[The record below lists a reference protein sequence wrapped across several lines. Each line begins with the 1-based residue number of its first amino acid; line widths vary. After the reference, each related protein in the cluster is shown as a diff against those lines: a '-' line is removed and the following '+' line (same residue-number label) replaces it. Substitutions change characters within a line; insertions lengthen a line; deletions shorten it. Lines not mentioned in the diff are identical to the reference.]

1 MPETLKRLIDF
12 ISYMPWIGE
21 KTAVKLAFFL
31 LKANGSYIKNFAREL
46 EKLQT
51 DVHDCQNCFGLTDGN
66 RTICTI
72 CADETRDKN
81 ILCVVEDYLDML
93 SIERLGIFHG
103 YYHILGGSISPIHGR
118 MPNSLH
124 FSELFEK
131 IKNSPEIQELIIAT
145 NPNIEGEATNLYIEE
160 NIPRHDL
167 KLTRLSKGL
176 PNAGYI
182 EYADDITLINAF
194 KGRVGR

>member
-12 ISYMPWIGE
+12 ISYMPGIGE

-31 LKANGSYIKNFAREL
+31 LKANGSYVKNFAREL

-51 DVHDCQNCFGLTDGN
+51 EVHDCHVCFGLTDGD
-66 RTICTI
+66 RTVCTI
-72 CADETRDKN
+72 CSDETREKHT
-81 ILCVVEDYLDML
+81 LCVVEDYLDML

-124 FSELFEK
+124 FGELFDRT
-131 IKNSPEIQELIIAT
+131 KNNPEIQELIIAT

-160 NIPRHDL
+160 NIPRGDI

-194 KGRVGR
+194 KGRSER

>member
-1 MPETLKRLIDF
+1 M
-12 ISYMPWIGE
+12 
-21 KTAVKLAFFL
+21 
-31 LKANGSYIKNFAREL
+31 KNFAKEL

-51 DVHDCQNCFGLTDGN
+51 EVHDCQTCFGLTDGDRN
-66 RTICTI
+66 ICTI
-72 CADETRDKN
+72 CTDSGRDKN

-124 FSELFEK
+124 FRELFER
-131 IKNSPEIQELIIAT
+131 IAQSTDIQELIIAT

-160 NIPRHDL
+160 NIPRKNL

-194 KGRVGR
+194 KGRIEK

>member
-1 MPETLKRLIDF
+1 M
-12 ISYMPWIGE
+12 
-21 KTAVKLAFFL
+21 
-31 LKANGSYIKNFAREL
+31 
-46 EKLQT
+46 
-51 DVHDCQNCFGLTDGN
+51 
-66 RTICTI
+66 
-72 CADETRDKN
+72 
-81 ILCVVEDYLDML
+81 EDYLDML

-118 MPNSLH
+118 MPNSLR
-124 FSELFEK
+124 FGELFDR
-131 IKNSPEIQELIIAT
+131 IRNTPEIRELIIAT

-160 NIPRHDL
+160 NNPRSDL

>member
-1 MPETLKRLIDF
+1 M
-12 ISYMPWIGE
+12 
-21 KTAVKLAFFL
+21 
-31 LKANGSYIKNFAREL
+31 LKANGAYVKNFAREL

-51 DVHDCQNCFGLTDGN
+51 DVRDCTTCFGLTDGN
-66 RTICTI
+66 KTICTI
-72 CADETRDKN
+72 CSDETRERN
-81 ILCVVEDYLDML
+81 TLCVVEDYLDML

-103 YYHILGGSISPIHGR
+103 YYHVLGGSISPVHGR
-118 MPNSLH
+118 MPNNLH
-124 FSELFEK
+124 FSELFER
-131 IKNSPEIQELIIAT
+131 IQTTPEIQEIIIAT

-160 NIPRHDL
+160 NIPRKTL

>member
-72 CADETRDKN
+72 CADEARDRN
-81 ILCVVEDYLDML
+81 VLCVVEDYLDML

-131 IKNSPEIQELIIAT
+131 IENSPEIQELIIAT

-160 NIPRHDL
+160 NIPRHEL

-176 PNAGYI
+176 PNAWYI

>member
-1 MPETLKRLIDF
+1 MPG
-12 ISYMPWIGE
+12 IGE
-21 KTAVKLAFFL
+21 KTAMKLAFFL
-31 LKANGSYIKNFAREL
+31 LKANGSYVRNFAREL

-51 DVHDCQNCFGLTDGN
+51 DVHDCQTCFGLTDGD
-66 RTICTI
+66 RTVCTI
-72 CADETRDKN
+72 CSDETRERHT
-81 ILCVVEDYLDML
+81 LCVVEDYLDML

-124 FSELFEK
+124 FSELFDRVR
-131 IKNSPEIQELIIAT
+131 STPEIREIIIAT

-160 NIPRHDL
+160 NIPRKDV

-194 KGRVGR
+194 KGRVER

>member
-1 MPETLKRLIDF
+1 M
-12 ISYMPWIGE
+12 
-21 KTAVKLAFFL
+21 KLAFFL

-51 DVHDCQNCFGLTDGN
+51 NVHDCQICFGLTDGDK
-66 RTICTI
+66 TI
-72 CADETRDKN
+72 CAVCSDETREKHT
-81 ILCVVEDYLDML
+81 LCVVEDYLDML

-124 FSELFEK
+124 FQELFDRVR
-131 IKNSPEIQELIIAT
+131 NTPEIQEIIIAT

-160 NIPRHDL
+160 NIPRRDL

-194 KGRVGR
+194 KGRVGRE